1 MQNLEVTNKS
11 RRKAIKL
18 IGGVSA
24 LTILGAGVTISLLE
38 PKYLSLDEVIVQLK
52 SLQSSTIQSSGV
64 WSADH
69 IFNHCA
75 QSIEMSME
83 GYPEHKSSLFKNTL
97 GQSAFKVFGYQQR
110 MTHNLSEVIP
120 GAPAISST
128 STNLALERLI
138 AALQRFEQYQGKLAP
153 HFAYGE
159 LSKDDY
165 RLAHILHINN
175 HLEEITIE
183 AS

>member
-1 MQNLEVTNKS
+1 VQNREVANKG

-18 IGGVSA
+18 IGGLSA
-24 LTILGAGVTISLLE
+24 LTILGAGITISQLE
-38 PKYLSLDEVIVQLK
+38 PKYLSLDEVIIQLR
-52 SLQSSTIQSSGV
+52 SLQSSTIQSTGA

-75 QSIEMSME
+75 QSIEMSMQ
-83 GYPEHKSSLFKNTL
+83 GYPEHKSPLFKNSL
-97 GQSAFKVFGYQQR
+97 GKRAFKVFGYQQH
-110 MTHNLSEVIP
+110 MTHNLSEAIP

-128 STNLALERLI
+128 STKLALERLI
-138 AALQRFEQYQGKLAP
+138 VALQRFEHYQDKLAP

-175 HLEEITIE
+175 HLEEITIDV
-183 AS
+183 S